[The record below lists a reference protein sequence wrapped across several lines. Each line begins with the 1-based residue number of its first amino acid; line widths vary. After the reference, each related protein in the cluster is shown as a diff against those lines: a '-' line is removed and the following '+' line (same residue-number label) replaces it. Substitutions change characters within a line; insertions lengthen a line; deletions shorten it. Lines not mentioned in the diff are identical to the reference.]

1 MKYLYF
7 LFVVFLLIYGCSS
20 SQGDEKRNR
29 DLQNM
34 KHSVDSLKIV
44 KNNLDRSLD
53 SLNSANRK
61 MDEELNMMKMQ
72 LDSLNRNIQEN
83 K

>member
-1 MKYLYF
+1 MK
-7 LFVVFLLIYGCSS
+7 
-20 SQGDEKRNR
+20 R
-29 DLQNM
+29 
-34 KHSVDSLKIV
+34 SVDNLKIV
-44 KNNLDRSLD
+44 KNNLDKSLD

>member
-34 KHSVDSLKIV
+34 KRSVDSLKIV

>member
-7 LFVVFLLIYGCSS
+7 LFVAFLFIYGCSS
-20 SQGDEKRNR
+20 SQSDEKRNR
-29 DLQNM
+29 DLQNLR
-34 KHSVDSLKIV
+34 HSVDSLKMAKV
-44 KNNLDRSLD
+44 NLDRTID
-53 SLNSANRK
+53 SLSAANRK

-72 LDSLNRNIQEN
+72 LDSLNWNIQEN

>member
-1 MKYLYF
+1 MKYLYL

>member
-34 KHSVDSLKIV
+34 KRNVDSLKIV
-44 KNNLDRSLD
+44 KNNLDKSLD